1 MERLLAVL
9 ARKQFDRC
17 LSVRMLPGG
26 HVVAGHMDAQ
36 CGREWATA
44 GCNQCSGVIIGR
56 EGRRPGLVPSTGN
69 CRVHT
74 PDSYGT
80 FGKPARAFKEG
91 KMKLSKELRSYA
103 RQLIHAATLLDRMNG
118 SRNSTRRGGARKISA
133 IGRRRIAQAQKR
145 RWAKIH
151 AKKAA

>member
-1 MERLLAVL
+1 
-9 ARKQFDRC
+9 
-17 LSVRMLPGG
+17 
-26 HVVAGHMDAQ
+26 
-36 CGREWATA
+36 
-44 GCNQCSGVIIGR
+44 
-56 EGRRPGLVPSTGN
+56 
-69 CRVHT
+69 
-74 PDSYGT
+74 
-80 FGKPARAFKEG
+80 
-91 KMKLSKELRSYA
+91 MKLSKELRSYA